1 MSAGIVL
8 YAVTLLLA
16 AAGGVEEDI
25 KLCAGIS
32 DVEQRLA
39 CYDALARRSP
49 QPAASAPGNAGKF
62 GLPPVQT
69 EKDSEA
75 TSIRS
80 RLLGEFRGWEPGVLF
95 TLENGQIWKCTSD
108 DRTFYADVPANPE
121 IIITKSYFGAYWM
134 EIIAIGRK
142 VKVKRVK

>member
-1 MSAGIVL
+1 MSAGIAL
-8 YAVTLLLA
+8 YAATLLLA

-49 QPAASAPGNAGKF
+49 QPSASAPGNAGKF
-62 GLPPVQT
+62 GLPVPP
-69 EKDSEA
+69 ENNNEA
-75 TSIRS
+75 GSVRS
-80 RLLGEFRGWEPGVLF
+80 RLSGEFRGWEPGALF

-108 DRTFYADVPANPE
+108 DRAFYADVPANPE
-121 IIITKSYFGAYWM
+121 IIITQSYFGAYWM